1 MDTIKINIV
10 EVSSRLAHEIVCAK
24 FEDDDNAIYE
34 NTTDAITT
42 YTEGAQRLFDEWYDY
57 YYDLLFQEKI

>member
-1 MDTIKINIV
+1 MKTIKINIV
-10 EVSSRLAHEIVCAK
+10 EASSRLAHEIVCAK
-24 FEDDDNAIYE
+24 FEDIDSIYE
-34 NTTDAITT
+34 NTTDTITT